1 VASLGSPEWYGERAS
16 ADQERGGG
24 PERTPGAELTRRRLL
39 QLGLSAA
46 AAGGLGSLGATATSV
61 AAPRRSGAP
70 VQIDPH
76 HFPSTAR
83 FRHWQRQL
91 DDLGLRATGTR
102 VHEDYI
108 DLLRHRLH
116 SAGVKDLRTEPVP
129 FKRWTTESWK
139 LEIVGGTRAGPVETA
154 SYIPYTGQTPPSGVT
169 GQLAVV
175 QEAPA
180 PGSLAGKVA
189 IFDIPLATITYAVFQ
204 AIAYKTYD
212 PNGELAPD
220 GLYARSWLGIGGIIA
235 MLDALGQ
242 SGAVGA
248 IGVLDLPADAA
259 HGAYYPYDGAI
270 RKVPGVYVDRDTGA
284 QLKQLAAA
292 GASARV
298 TVPSQIVDTTSR
310 NLIGV
315 IPGDSEELMIL
326 QSHTDGTN
334 GIEDNG
340 PDAIVAMSRY
350 LARLPRKALPRT
362 VLVALTTG
370 HFIGAAGTKSFVAS
384 HLDDLIPR
392 AAAALTLEHL
402 GAREWNPGPDGH
414 FQLTGKLE
422 PGAVFTPPNSFLVDG
437 CFAALERAG
446 AAPSS
451 VLRPYVPDPESP
463 TGKTGW
469 PADGTALWTRG
480 SVPTANF
487 ITGPTYLLN
496 WGIPTTDKFDAE
508 LARREATEFTRL
520 LLELSSVPRD
530 QLAQLDL

>member
-1 VASLGSPEWYGERAS
+1 MASPDSPDWYGER
-16 ADQERGGG
+16 
-24 PERTPGAELTRRRLL
+24 AELTRRRLL
-39 QLGLSAA
+39 QLGMSAA
-46 AAGGLGSLGATATSV
+46 ATAALGPLGSPAL
-61 AAPRRSGAP
+61 AAPRRARP
-70 VQIDPH
+70 AALVDPH
-76 HFPSTAR
+76 HFPPAPQ
-83 FRHWQRQL
+83 FRNWHRQL
-91 DDLGLRATGTR
+91 DGLGLRATGTP

-116 SAGVKDLRTEPVP
+116 SAGVKDVHTERVP
-129 FKRWTTESWK
+129 FNRWTTESWK
-139 LEIVGGTRAGPVETA
+139 LEIVGGASAGPIQTA

-169 GQLAVV
+169 GALALV
-175 QEAPA
+175 QGTPA

-204 AIAYKTYD
+204 AIAYRTFD
-212 PNGELAPD
+212 PAGELTPE

-248 IGVLDLPADAA
+248 IGVLDLPAEAA
-259 HGAYYPYDGAI
+259 QGAYYPYDGTI

-284 QLKQLAAA
+284 RLKQLAAA

-298 TVPSQIVDTTSR
+298 TVPAQIVDTTSR

-315 IPGDSEELMIL
+315 IPGASEELMIL

-350 LARLPRKALPRT
+350 LARLPRMALPRT

-370 HFIGAAGTKSFVAS
+370 HFVGAAGTKSFVAS

-402 GAREWNPGPDGH
+402 GAREWNSGPGGH
-414 FQLTGKLE
+414 FQLTGRLE
-422 PGAVFTPPNSFLVDG
+422 PGAVFTPPNSFLVDA

-496 WGIPTTDKFDAE
+496 WGIPTTDKFDAG
-508 LARREATEFTRL
+508 LARREAIEFTRA
-520 LLELSSVPRD
+520 LLELSSVPKQ
-530 QLAQLDL
+530 QLAQLNL